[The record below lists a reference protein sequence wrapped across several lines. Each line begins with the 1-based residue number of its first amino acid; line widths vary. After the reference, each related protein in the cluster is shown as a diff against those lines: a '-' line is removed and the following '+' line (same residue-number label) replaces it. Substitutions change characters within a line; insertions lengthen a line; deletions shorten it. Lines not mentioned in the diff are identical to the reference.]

1 MGSFSIWHWIV
12 VLIVFFILFSPV
24 IIGIMV
30 MGIQRSL
37 LTKHEQSG
45 LLKKG
50 FYGYSW
56 TYLLFG
62 FFVPIFRG
70 EIGIGLLHI
79 VLNILTLGVFQIV
92 MPYLYNRQFMTRQLT
107 SGWIFADTAPKVAR
121 AKMQLKIAA

>member
-50 FYGYSW
+50 FYGYS
-56 TYLLFG
+56 
-62 FFVPIFRG
+62 
-70 EIGIGLLHI
+70 
-79 VLNILTLGVFQIV
+79 
-92 MPYLYNRQFMTRQLT
+92 
-107 SGWIFADTAPKVAR
+107 
-121 AKMQLKIAA
+121 